1 MEIKKSALLVRT
13 DFSLSYSCEEELLDD
28 SVEPFVDFS
37 SFFGSSSFCH

>member
-1 MEIKKSALLVRT
+1 MEIKISSLLRT

-37 SFFGSSSFCH
+37 SFFGSSFCH